1 MPFDINSDRRL
12 RDTWDTIQEA
22 IRELQKYRHIKVQN
36 IMKENK
42 VSLYEARDILDNKI
56 KHLEQQRREE
66 MKRVQKDIDE
76 ENKLKKQDEEERM
89 MQEKEKLSLRREE
102 LHQAKIEK
110 AKKEKETPPRL
121 RRSARIQRKNNP
133 TADRYRGSIYTKG
146 GWDWGW

>member
-1 MPFDINSDRRL
+1 MPYDINSDRRL
-12 RDTWDTIQEA
+12 RNTWDTIQQA
-22 IRELQKYRHIKVQN
+22 IRELQRYRHIKIQN

-76 ENKLKKQDEEERM
+76 ENKLKKQEEDERI

-110 AKKEKETPPRL
+110 AKKEKETPPRV
-121 RRSARIQRKNNP
+121 RRSARIQRKTSDDPNAKWRCGSLYTNNN
-133 TADRYRGSIYTKG
+133 
-146 GWDWGW
+146 

>member
-12 RDTWDTIQEA
+12 SNTWNTIQQA
-22 IRELQKYRHIKVQN
+22 IRELQRYRHIKIQN

-76 ENKLKKQDEEERM
+76 ENKLKKQEEDERM
-89 MQEKEKLSLRREE
+89 TQEKEKLSLRREQ
-102 LHQAKIEK
+102 LHQDKIEK

-121 RRSARIQRKNNP
+121 RRSARVQRKTSDDPMTTWN
-133 TADRYRGSIYTKG
+133 RGSLYTNNN
-146 GWDWGW
+146 